1 MEKIIRLVILS
12 ALLMFASCS
21 SEEAFLYKIETN
33 KFISLDGSTVIAI
46 DKNELRWYPEKIQ
59 DCWNYTAD
67 IPPFRLVR
75 QNDNFAIFQMVTDE
89 KAEIKVS
96 EGEEGLRIETMWG
109 DPFYVVPT
117 DDCVEGID
125 FI

>member
-1 MEKIIRLVILS
+1 MKKIIRLVALS
-12 ALLMFASCS
+12 TLLMLISCS
-21 SEEAFLYKIETN
+21 SEEAFLSKIQTK

-59 DCWNYTAD
+59 DCWNYTGD

-75 QNDNFAIFQMVTDE
+75 QNEDFAIFQMVTDDKE
-89 KAEIKVS
+89 YIKVS
-96 EGEEGLRIETMWG
+96 EGEEGLRIEAMWG
-109 DPFYVVPT
+109 DPFNVIPT